1 MFIKNQSWET
11 LLASE
16 FQKPYF
22 VELMQQ
28 VEQEYATTTCF
39 PPKELI
45 FSAFEQFDFQ
55 DTKVVIIGQDPY
67 HGDRKSVV

>member
-1 MFIKNQSWET
+1 MFIKNQTWQA
-11 LLASE
+11 LLATE

-28 VEQEYATTTCF
+28 VEQEYTNTTCF

-45 FSAFEQFDFQ
+45 YSAF
-55 DTKVVIIGQDPY
+55 GN
-67 HGDRKSVV
+67 